1 MGLAAFVCFTE
12 MYDCLREQQYIG
24 RQMQSTRA
32 VRERLDRLR
41 SEHIQY
47 ALEVMAKPARPVK
60 NVKAY
65 LRAVLLNAPMT
76 MEHYY
81 EAEVGRM
88 LAGG

>member
-47 ALEVMAKPARPVK
+47 ALEVMAEPARPVK
-60 NVKAY
+60 NVKAIC
-65 LRAVLLNAPMT
+65 APCCST
-76 MEHYY
+76 
-81 EAEVGRM
+81 RR
-88 LAGG
+88 